1 MSLYDYFIGLSDHVE
16 PIISDEDAK
25 LLKAYHA
32 SSDKERK
39 TIDYILEE
47 YKTEEK
53 AIDEADVFDRDWQ
66 QPISKATRGT
76 MTAVQT
82 RGRQKH

>member
-1 MSLYDYFIGLSDHVE
+1 ME

-32 SSDKERK
+32 ASDKERK

-53 AIDEADVFDRDWQ
+53 AIDEADVFDRD
-66 QPISKATRGT
+66 
-76 MTAVQT
+76 
-82 RGRQKH
+82 